1 MHYLIF
7 FLLFF
12 VSFTLALLSI
22 PIFIKTA
29 RKWRLMDVP
38 EERKVH
44 RIPKPLLGGIAIFLS
59 FYLTWFL
66 GILLLPLIQKNFPS
80 LAPYLP
86 PVSREIGRILP
97 LFFSGLLMLLVGLA
111 DDFKPLKPY
120 QKLAGQVL
128 AAFLLALSGTRITL
142 FMPHPFWSYLI
153 TILWV
158 VAVTNSFNL
167 LDNMDG
173 LAGGV
178 ALIASLIFLYIS
190 LLTSQIFTAAVLATF
205 CGVLAGFL
213 IYNFPPSKIFLGD
226 AGSLWVGFTIASLTI
241 LTTFYREG
249 LPTFLPVIMPLLILG
264 VPFFDTISV
273 IIIRWKRREP
283 LFKADRNHFSHR
295 LLSLGMTERQAILFI
310 YLITFGVGINA
321 TLLTQV
327 NLPGALVIL
336 LQSVVIFNIIAVL
349 EFLGRRRNKDD
360 YRT

>member
-1 MHYLIF
+1 
-7 FLLFF
+7 
-12 VSFTLALLSI
+12 
-22 PIFIKTA
+22 
-29 RKWRLMDVP
+29 MDIP

-44 RIPKPLLGGIAIFLS
+44 RAPKPLLGGIAIFLS
-59 FYLTWFL
+59 FYLTWML
-66 GILLLPLIQKNFPS
+66 GILFLPIIQKNFPS

-86 PVSREIGRILP
+86 PPLREVQRILP
-97 LFFSGLLMLLVGLA
+97 LFSSGFLMLVVGLT

-120 QKLAGQVL
+120 QKLAGQIL
-128 AAFLLALSGTRITL
+128 AAFLLALSGIRLTL
-142 FMPHPFWSYLI
+142 FIPHPFWSYLI

-158 VAVTNSFNL
+158 VGVTNSFNL

-190 LLTSQIFTAAVLATF
+190 LLTSQIFTAAILSTF
-205 CGVLAGFL
+205 CGILAGFL

-226 AGSLWVGFTIASLTI
+226 AGSLWVGFTLASLTI

-264 VPFFDTISV
+264 VPFFDTLSV

-283 LFKADRNHFSHR
+283 LLKADRNHFSHR
-295 LLSLGMTERQAILFI
+295 LVSLGMTERQAVLFI

-327 NLPGALVIL
+327 NLPGALVIFI
-336 LQSVVIFNIIAVL
+336 QSVVIFNIIAIL
-349 EFLGRRRNKDD
+349 EFLGRKEKQR
-360 YRT
+360 